1 MPFSLINR
9 VIKVLKGSMLLEAVS
24 LTVVVAAL
32 VSLLDGLAAPLP
44 LPFPGVL
51 DNCFFSLIDLPSLTN
66 CE

>member
-1 MPFSLINR
+1 
-9 VIKVLKGSMLLEAVS
+9 MLLEAVS